1 MAPVIFMLAVV
12 SPVLPYIIFGFFG
25 IFGAFCAFF
34 LPEVLDRTLPDS
46 VEEVIIG
53 FYFYNF
59 NFLNFRVKN
68 LVRENHQHWKISREW
83 LLVCSEQQKQQGN
96 IIKSANNKTECDNPH
111 MEFKPTKSQARDTQ

>member
-46 VEEVIIG
+46 VEEVSTHAIFI
-53 FYFYNF
+53 
-59 NFLNFRVKN
+59 L
-68 LVRENHQHWKISREW
+68 
-83 LLVCSEQQKQQGN
+83 
-96 IIKSANNKTECDNPH
+96 
-111 MEFKPTKSQARDTQ
+111 

>member
-1 MAPVIFMLAVV
+1 MRIFTYLEKPPILNREVWKFKILINFTEISILRNVGIGYCSAVARIGGIMAPVIFMLAVI

-53 FYFYNF
+53 F
-59 NFLNFRVKN
+59 LIISLIVLSLGRRV
-68 LVRENHQHWKISREW
+68 R
-83 LLVCSEQQKQQGN
+83 
-96 IIKSANNKTECDNPH
+96 
-111 MEFKPTKSQARDTQ
+111 

>member
-59 NFLNFRVKN
+59 
-68 LVRENHQHWKISREW
+68 
-83 LLVCSEQQKQQGN
+83 
-96 IIKSANNKTECDNPH
+96 
-111 MEFKPTKSQARDTQ
+111 